1 MRKVVLVLVLV
12 LSVNAF
18 SQNKQVLYD
27 FAGLPQTLLLNPGL
41 ETNLKFHIGL
51 PLISGFSTE
60 IGSTGFSVA
69 DIFADDGRDIN
80 DKIASVLQNI
90 DSKDYLKINTQIEV
104 FSAGYHFND
113 ITYLSVGFYEELD
126 FIFFLP
132 KDVLTLATEGNIT
145 PLGRSFDFSHLNLN
159 ADFLGVIHAG
169 ITRKINKKLTVGG
182 RLKIYS
188 SAINVESVN
197 NSGKFSTTITPD
209 GDNTSIST
217 LKDVNVTY
225 RTTGI
230 NDVSGVSV
238 LANTFLGGN
247 LGLGGDVGFSYR
259 ITPQLK
265 ISGSFVDFGFI
276 NHSKNIENTTRIG
289 NFETPGVNLQ
299 YDAND
304 DYFDYWK
311 QLNDNFKAAIP
322 EEKNQNSYMAWRPS
336 KLNAAVKYSFGE
348 TRSQYCYD
356 RTFKET
362 YTDAFG
368 VQLYSLFRS
377 LRNEYAFTGFYEK
390 SLTTKVH
397 AKLTYTVDNYS
408 YNNIGLGVSTQF
420 GNINFYGI
428 LDNVAELSDISSA
441 KNVSLQF
448 GFNLLFN

>member
-1 MRKVVLVLVLV
+1 MKKVVLILVLV

-41 ETNLKFHIGL
+41 ETNFKFHIGL
-51 PLISGFSTE
+51 PLISGFSAE

-69 DIFADDGRDIN
+69 DIFADDGREIN
-80 DKIASVLQNI
+80 VKIASLLEKV
-90 DSKDYLKINTQIEV
+90 DSKDYLKLNTQIEV

-113 ITYLSVGFYEELD
+113 KTYLSIGFYEELD
-126 FIFFLP
+126 VIFFLP

-145 PLGRSFDFSHLNLN
+145 PLGRPFDFSHLNLN

-169 ITRKINKKLTVGG
+169 ITRKVNKKLTFGA

-188 SAINVESVN
+188 SAINVESIN
-197 NSGKFSTTITPD
+197 NSGTFRTIP
-209 GDNTSIST
+209 GADNISVS
-217 LKDVNVTY
+217 LLENINVTY
-225 RTTGI
+225 KTTGI
-230 NDVSGVSV
+230 ADISGGSV

-259 ITPQLK
+259 VTPQLK

-276 NHSKNIENTTRIG
+276 NHTKNIENTTRIG
-289 NFETPGVNLQ
+289 DFKTDGINLQ

-304 DYFDYWK
+304 PYFDYWK
-311 QLNDNFKAAIP
+311 QLNNEFKAEIP
-322 EEKNQNSYMAWRPS
+322 EVTNQDSYMAWRPS

-356 RTFKET
+356 KTFKET

-377 LRNEYAFTGFYEK
+377 LRNEYALTGFYEK
-390 SLTTKVH
+390 SFTNMVH
-397 AKLTYTVDNYS
+397 AKLTYTLDNYS
-408 YNNIGLGVSTQF
+408 YNNIGLGISAQF
-420 GNINFYGI
+420 GNVNFYGI

-448 GFNLLFN
+448 GFNLMFN

>member
-1 MRKVVLVLVLV
+1 MRKIISIITLVLTIT
-12 LSVNAF
+12 AF

-41 ETNLKFHIGL
+41 DTNLKSHFGL

-69 DIFADDGRDIN
+69 DIFAADNRDIN
-80 DKIASVLQNI
+80 DKVATLLDNV
-90 DSKDYLKINTQIEV
+90 DSKDYLKLNTQIEV
-104 FSAGYHFND
+104 FSAGYRLND
-113 ITYLSVGFYEELD
+113 RTYLSLGFYEELD

-132 KDVLTLATEGNIT
+132 KDVLTLATEGNIS

-159 ADFLGVIHAG
+159 ADLLGVIHAG
-169 ITRKINKKLTVGG
+169 ITRSVNEKLTIGG

-188 SAINVESVN
+188 SAINVESIN
-197 NSGKFSTTITPD
+197 NTGTFRTTP
-209 GDNTSIST
+209 GENNISVSK
-217 LKDVNVTY
+217 LENINVTY
-225 RTTGI
+225 KTTGI
-230 NDVSGVSV
+230 ADISASSV

-259 ITPQLK
+259 ATPQLK
-265 ISGSFVDFGFI
+265 ISGSLVDFGFI
-276 NHSKNIENTTRIG
+276 NHSKNIENTTREG
-289 NFETPGVNLQ
+289 FFTTEGLDFQ
-299 YDAND
+299 YDD
-304 DYFDYWK
+304 TDPDYWK
-311 QLNDNFKAAIP
+311 QLNDDFKAAIP
-322 EEKNQNSYMAWRPS
+322 EVANQDSYMAWRPS

-356 RTFKET
+356 RTFKEI

-377 LRNEYAFTGFYEK
+377 LRNEYALTGFYEK
-390 SLTTKVH
+390 SFSSKVH
-397 AKLTYTVDNYS
+397 TKLTYTVDNYS
-408 YNNIGLGVSTQF
+408 YSNIGLGISAEFWKV
-420 GNINFYGI
+420 NFYGI
-428 LDNVAELSDISSA
+428 LDNIAELSDISSS

>member
-1 MRKVVLVLVLV
+1 MRKIISIITLVLTIT
-12 LSVNAF
+12 AF

-41 ETNLKFHIGL
+41 DTNLKSHFGL

-69 DIFADDGRDIN
+69 DIFAADNRDIN
-80 DKIASVLQNI
+80 DKVATLLDNV
-90 DSKDYLKINTQIEV
+90 DSKDYLKLNTQIEV
-104 FSAGYHFND
+104 FSAGYRLND
-113 ITYLSVGFYEELD
+113 RTYLSLGFYEELD

-132 KDVLTLATEGNIT
+132 KDVLTLATEGNIS

-159 ADFLGVIHAG
+159 ADLLGVIHAG
-169 ITRKINKKLTVGG
+169 ITRSVNEKLTIGG

-188 SAINVESVN
+188 SAINVESIN
-197 NSGKFSTTITPD
+197 NTGTFRTTP
-209 GDNTSIST
+209 GENNISVSK
-217 LKDVNVTY
+217 LENINVTY
-225 RTTGI
+225 KTTGI
-230 NDVSGVSV
+230 ADISASSV

-259 ITPQLK
+259 ATPQLK
-265 ISGSFVDFGFI
+265 ISGSLVDFGFI
-276 NHSKNIENTTRIG
+276 NHSKNIENTTREG
-289 NFETPGVNLQ
+289 FFTTEGLDFQ
-299 YDAND
+299 YDD
-304 DYFDYWK
+304 TDPDYWK
-311 QLNDNFKAAIP
+311 QLNDDFKAAIP
-322 EEKNQNSYMAWRPS
+322 EVANQDSYMAWRPS

-356 RTFKET
+356 RTFKEI

-377 LRNEYAFTGFYEK
+377 LRNEYALTGFYEK
-390 SLTTKVH
+390 SFSSKVH
-397 AKLTYTVDNYS
+397 TKLTYTVDNYS
-408 YNNIGLGVSTQF
+408 YSNIGLGISAEFWKV
-420 GNINFYGI
+420 NFYGI
-428 LDNVAELSDISSA
+428 LDNIAELSDISSA

>member
-1 MRKVVLVLVLV
+1 MKKVVLFLVLV

-51 PLISGFSTE
+51 PLISGFSAE

-69 DIFADDGRDIN
+69 EIFADDGRDIN
-80 DKIASVLQNI
+80 EKIASLLENV
-90 DSKDYLKINTQIEV
+90 DSKDYLKLNTQIEV

-113 ITYLSVGFYEELD
+113 KTYLSIGFYEELD
-126 FIFFLP
+126 VIFFLP

-145 PLGRSFDFSHLNLN
+145 PLARRFDFSHLNLN

-169 ITRKINKKLTVGG
+169 ITRKVNKKLTIGG

-188 SAINVESVN
+188 SAINVESIN
-197 NSGKFSTTITPD
+197 NSGTFRTIP
-209 GDNTSIST
+209 GEDNISVST
-217 LKDVNVTY
+217 LENINVTY
-225 RTTGI
+225 KTTGI
-230 NDVSGVSV
+230 ADINGGSV

-259 ITPQLK
+259 VTPQLK

-276 NHSKNIENTTRIG
+276 NHTKNIENTTRIG
-289 NFETPGVNLQ
+289 DFETDGINLQ

-304 DYFDYWK
+304 AYFDYWK
-311 QLNDNFKAAIP
+311 QLNDDFKAAIP
-322 EEKNQNSYMAWRPS
+322 EVTNQDSYMAWRPS

-356 RTFKET
+356 KTFKET

-377 LRNEYAFTGFYEK
+377 LRNEYALTGFYEK
-390 SLTTKVH
+390 SFTTKVH
-397 AKLTYTVDNYS
+397 AKLTYTLDNYS
-408 YNNIGLGVSTQF
+408 YNNIGLGVSAQF
-420 GNINFYGI
+420 GNLNFYGI
-428 LDNVAELSDISSA
+428 LDNVAELSDISST

-448 GFNLLFN
+448 GFNLMFN

>member
-1 MRKVVLVLVLV
+1 MRKIISIITLVLTIT
-12 LSVNAF
+12 AF

-41 ETNLKFHIGL
+41 DTNLKSHFGL

-69 DIFADDGRDIN
+69 DIFAADNRDIN
-80 DKIASVLQNI
+80 DKVATLLDNV
-90 DSKDYLKINTQIEV
+90 DSKDYLKLNTQIEV
-104 FSAGYHFND
+104 FSAGYRLND
-113 ITYLSVGFYEELD
+113 RTYLSLGFYEELD

-132 KDVLTLATEGNIT
+132 KDVLTLATEGNIS

-159 ADFLGVIHAG
+159 ADLLGVIHAG
-169 ITRKINKKLTVGG
+169 ITRNVNEKLTIGG

-188 SAINVESVN
+188 SAINVESIN
-197 NSGKFSTTITPD
+197 NTGTFRTTP
-209 GDNTSIST
+209 GENNISVSK
-217 LKDVNVTY
+217 LENINVTY
-225 RTTGI
+225 KTTGI
-230 NDVSGVSV
+230 ADISASSV

-259 ITPQLK
+259 ATPQLK
-265 ISGSFVDFGFI
+265 ISGSLVDFGFI
-276 NHSKNIENTTRIG
+276 NHSKNIENTTREG
-289 NFETPGVNLQ
+289 FFTTEGLDFQ
-299 YDAND
+299 YDD
-304 DYFDYWK
+304 TDPDYWK
-311 QLNDNFKAAIP
+311 QLNDDFKAAIP
-322 EEKNQNSYMAWRPS
+322 EVANQDSYMAWRPS

-356 RTFKET
+356 RTFKEI

-377 LRNEYAFTGFYEK
+377 LRNEYALTGFYEK
-390 SLTTKVH
+390 SFSSKVH
-397 AKLTYTVDNYS
+397 TKLTYTVDNYS
-408 YNNIGLGVSTQF
+408 YSNIGLGISAEFWKV
-420 GNINFYGI
+420 NFYGI
-428 LDNVAELSDISSA
+428 LDNIAELSDISSA

>member
-1 MRKVVLVLVLV
+1 MRKVVLILVLV
-12 LSVNAF
+12 ISVNTF

-51 PLISGFSTE
+51 PLLSGFSVE

-69 DIFADDGRDIN
+69 DIFADDEMDIN
-80 DKIASVLQNI
+80 DKIASVLENI
-90 DSKDYLKINTQIEV
+90 DSKDYLKLNTQIEV
-104 FSAGYHFND
+104 FNAGYHFND
-113 ITYLSVGFYEELD
+113 KTYLSIGFYEELD

-132 KDVLTLATEGNIT
+132 KDVLALATEGNIT
-145 PLGRSFDFSHLNLN
+145 PLGKRFDFSHLNLN
-159 ADFLGVIHAG
+159 VDFLGVIHAG
-169 ITRKINKKLTVGG
+169 ITRKVSNKLTVGG

-188 SAINVESVN
+188 SAINVESTN
-197 NSGKFSTTITPD
+197 NTGTFSTTTP
-209 GDNTSIST
+209 GDNNISVSK
-217 LKDVNVTY
+217 LENINVTY
-225 RTTGI
+225 KTTGI
-230 NDVSGVSV
+230 TDISAGSV

-259 ITPQLK
+259 VTSQLK

-289 NFETPGVNLQ
+289 SFTTEGLDFQ
-299 YDAND
+299 YDNVD
-304 DYFDYWK
+304 PDYWK
-311 QLNDNFKAAIP
+311 QLNDDFKAAIP
-322 EEKNQNSYMAWRPS
+322 ELTNEDSYMAWRPS
-336 KLNAAVKYSFGE
+336 KLNAAIKYSFGE
-348 TRSQYCYD
+348 IRSQYCYD

-390 SLTTKVH
+390 SLTSKVH
-397 AKLTYTVDNYS
+397 AKFTYTLDNYS
-408 YNNIGLGVSTQF
+408 YNNIGLGVSAQIW
-420 GNINFYGI
+420 NVNFYGI
-428 LDNVAELSDISSA
+428 LDNVAELSDIASA

>member
-1 MRKVVLVLVLV
+1 MRKIISIITLVLTIT
-12 LSVNAF
+12 AF

-41 ETNLKFHIGL
+41 DTNLKSHFGL

-69 DIFADDGRDIN
+69 DIFAADNRDIN
-80 DKIASVLQNI
+80 DKVATLLDNV
-90 DSKDYLKINTQIEV
+90 DSKDYLKLNTQIEV
-104 FSAGYHFND
+104 FSAGYRLND
-113 ITYLSVGFYEELD
+113 RTYLSLGFYEELD

-132 KDVLTLATEGNIT
+132 KDVLTLATEGNIS

-159 ADFLGVIHAG
+159 ADLLGVIHAG
-169 ITRKINKKLTVGG
+169 ITRNVNEKLTIGG

-188 SAINVESVN
+188 SAINVESIN
-197 NSGKFSTTITPD
+197 NTGTFRTTP
-209 GDNTSIST
+209 GENNISVSK
-217 LKDVNVTY
+217 LENINVTY
-225 RTTGI
+225 KTTGI
-230 NDVSGVSV
+230 ADISASSV

-259 ITPQLK
+259 ATPQLK
-265 ISGSFVDFGFI
+265 ISGSLVDFGFI
-276 NHSKNIENTTRIG
+276 NHSKNIENTTREG
-289 NFETPGVNLQ
+289 FFTTEGLDFQ
-299 YDAND
+299 YDNTD
-304 DYFDYWK
+304 PDYWK
-311 QLNDNFKAAIP
+311 QLNDDFKAAIP
-322 EEKNQNSYMAWRPS
+322 EVANQDSYMAWRPS

-356 RTFKET
+356 RTFKEI

-377 LRNEYAFTGFYEK
+377 LRNEYALTGFYEK
-390 SLTTKVH
+390 SFSSKVH
-397 AKLTYTVDNYS
+397 TKLTYTVDNYS
-408 YNNIGLGVSTQF
+408 YSNIGLGISAEFWKV
-420 GNINFYGI
+420 NFYGI
-428 LDNVAELSDISSA
+428 LDNIAELSDISSA

>member
-1 MRKVVLVLVLV
+1 MRKIISIITLVLTIT
-12 LSVNAF
+12 AF

-41 ETNLKFHIGL
+41 DTNLKSHFGL

-69 DIFADDGRDIN
+69 DIFAADNRDIN
-80 DKIASVLQNI
+80 DKVATLLDNV
-90 DSKDYLKINTQIEV
+90 DSKDYLKLNTQIEV
-104 FSAGYHFND
+104 FSAGYRLND
-113 ITYLSVGFYEELD
+113 RTYLSLGFYEELD

-132 KDVLTLATEGNIT
+132 KDVLTLATEGNIS

-159 ADFLGVIHAG
+159 ADLLGVIHAG
-169 ITRKINKKLTVGG
+169 ITRSVNKKLTIGG

-188 SAINVESVN
+188 SAINVESIN
-197 NSGKFSTTITPD
+197 NTGTFRTTP
-209 GDNTSIST
+209 GENNISVSK
-217 LKDVNVTY
+217 LENINVTY
-225 RTTGI
+225 KTTGI
-230 NDVSGVSV
+230 ADISASSV

-259 ITPQLK
+259 ATPQLK
-265 ISGSFVDFGFI
+265 ISGSLVDFGFI
-276 NHSKNIENTTRIG
+276 NHSKNIENTTREG
-289 NFETPGVNLQ
+289 FFTTEGLDFQ
-299 YDAND
+299 YDD
-304 DYFDYWK
+304 TDPDYWK
-311 QLNDNFKAAIP
+311 QLNDDFKAAIP
-322 EEKNQNSYMAWRPS
+322 EVANQDSYMAWRPS

-356 RTFKET
+356 RTFKEI

-377 LRNEYAFTGFYEK
+377 LRNEYALTGFYEK
-390 SLTTKVH
+390 SFSSKVH
-397 AKLTYTVDNYS
+397 TKLTYTVDNYS
-408 YNNIGLGVSTQF
+408 YSNIGLGISAEFWKV
-420 GNINFYGI
+420 NFYGI
-428 LDNVAELSDISSA
+428 LDNIAELSDISSA

>member
-1 MRKVVLVLVLV
+1 MKKVVLILVLV
-12 LSVNAF
+12 LSVNTF

-51 PLISGFSTE
+51 PLISGFSAE

-80 DKIASVLQNI
+80 DKIASLLENV
-90 DSKDYLKINTQIEV
+90 DSKDYLKLNTQIEV

-113 ITYLSVGFYEELD
+113 KTYLSIGFYEELD

-132 KDVLTLATEGNIT
+132 KDVLTLATEGNT
-145 PLGRSFDFSHLNLN
+145 SPLGRSFDFSHLNLN
-159 ADFLGVIHAG
+159 ADLLGVIHAG
-169 ITRKINKKLTVGG
+169 ITRKVNRKLTIGG

-188 SAINVESVN
+188 SAINVESIN
-197 NSGKFSTTITPD
+197 NTGTFSTTTP
-209 GDNTSIST
+209 GDNNISVSR
-217 LKDVNVTY
+217 LENVNVSY
-225 RTTGI
+225 KTTGI
-230 NDVSGVSV
+230 ADISGGSV

-247 LGLGGDVGFSYR
+247 LGLGGDVGFSFR
-259 ITPQLK
+259 ATPQLK
-265 ISGSFVDFGFI
+265 ISASLVDFGFI
-276 NHSKNIENTTRIG
+276 NHSKNIENTTREG
-289 NFETPGVNLQ
+289 SFTTEGLEFQ
-299 YDAND
+299 YDNTD
-304 DYFDYWK
+304 PDYWK
-311 QLNDNFKAAIP
+311 QLNDGFKAAIP
-322 EEKNQNSYMAWRPS
+322 ELTNEDSYMAWRPS

-390 SLTTKVH
+390 SFTTKVH
-397 AKLTYTVDNYS
+397 AKLTYTLDNYS
-408 YNNIGLGVSTQF
+408 YNNIGLGVSAQF
-420 GNINFYGI
+420 GNVNFYGI

-448 GFNLLFN
+448 GFNLMFN

>member
-1 MRKVVLVLVLV
+1 MKKVVLILVLV
-12 LSVNAF
+12 LSVNTF

-51 PLISGFSTE
+51 PLISGFSAE

-80 DKIASVLQNI
+80 DKIASLLENV
-90 DSKDYLKINTQIEV
+90 DSKDYLKLNTQIEV

-113 ITYLSVGFYEELD
+113 KTYLSIGFYEELD

-132 KDVLTLATEGNIT
+132 KDVLTLATEGNT
-145 PLGRSFDFSHLNLN
+145 SPLGRSFDFSHLNLN
-159 ADFLGVIHAG
+159 ADLLGVIHAG
-169 ITRKINKKLTVGG
+169 ITRKVNRKLTIGG

-188 SAINVESVN
+188 SAINVESIN
-197 NSGKFSTTITPD
+197 NTGTFSTTTP
-209 GDNTSIST
+209 GDNNISVSR
-217 LKDVNVTY
+217 LENVNVSY
-225 RTTGI
+225 KTTGI
-230 NDVSGVSV
+230 ADISGGSV

-247 LGLGGDVGFSYR
+247 LGLGGDVGFSFR
-259 ITPQLK
+259 ATPQLK
-265 ISGSFVDFGFI
+265 ISASLVDFGFI
-276 NHSKNIENTTRIG
+276 NHSKNIENTTREG
-289 NFETPGVNLQ
+289 SFTTEGLGFQ
-299 YDAND
+299 YDNTD
-304 DYFDYWK
+304 PDYWK
-311 QLNDNFKAAIP
+311 QLNDEFKAAIP
-322 EEKNQNSYMAWRPS
+322 ELTNEDSYMAWRPS

-390 SLTTKVH
+390 SFTTKVH
-397 AKLTYTVDNYS
+397 AKLTYTLDNYS
-408 YNNIGLGVSTQF
+408 YNNIGLGVSAQF
-420 GNINFYGI
+420 GNVNFYGI

-448 GFNLLFN
+448 GFNLMFN

>member
-1 MRKVVLVLVLV
+1 MRKIISIITLVLTIT
-12 LSVNAF
+12 AF

-41 ETNLKFHIGL
+41 DTNLKSHFGL

-69 DIFADDGRDIN
+69 DIFAADNRDIN
-80 DKIASVLQNI
+80 DKVATLLDNV
-90 DSKDYLKINTQIEV
+90 DSKDYLKLNTQIEV
-104 FSAGYHFND
+104 FSAGYRLND
-113 ITYLSVGFYEELD
+113 RTYLSLGFYEELD

-132 KDVLTLATEGNIT
+132 KDVLTLATQGNIS

-159 ADFLGVIHAG
+159 ADLLGVIHAG
-169 ITRKINKKLTVGG
+169 ITRSVNEKLTIGG

-188 SAINVESVN
+188 SAINVESIN
-197 NSGKFSTTITPD
+197 NTGTFRTTP
-209 GDNTSIST
+209 GENNISVSK
-217 LKDVNVTY
+217 LENINVTY
-225 RTTGI
+225 KTTGI
-230 NDVSGVSV
+230 ADISASSV

-259 ITPQLK
+259 ATPQLK
-265 ISGSFVDFGFI
+265 ISGSLVDFGFI
-276 NHSKNIENTTRIG
+276 NHSKNIENTTREG
-289 NFETPGVNLQ
+289 FFTTEGLDFQ
-299 YDAND
+299 YDNTD
-304 DYFDYWK
+304 PDYWK
-311 QLNDNFKAAIP
+311 QLNDDFKAAIP
-322 EEKNQNSYMAWRPS
+322 EVANQDSYMAWRPS

-356 RTFKET
+356 RTFKEI

-377 LRNEYAFTGFYEK
+377 LRNEYALTGFYEK
-390 SLTTKVH
+390 SFSSKVH
-397 AKLTYTVDNYS
+397 TKLTYTVDNYS
-408 YNNIGLGVSTQF
+408 YSNIGLGISAEFWKV
-420 GNINFYGI
+420 NFYGI
-428 LDNVAELSDISSA
+428 LDNIAELSDISSS

>member
-1 MRKVVLVLVLV
+1 MKKVVLILVLV

-41 ETNLKFHIGL
+41 ETNFKFHIGL
-51 PLISGFSTE
+51 PLISGFSAE

-69 DIFADDGRDIN
+69 DIFADDGREIN
-80 DKIASVLQNI
+80 VKIASLLEKV
-90 DSKDYLKINTQIEV
+90 DSKDYLKLNTQIEV

-113 ITYLSVGFYEELD
+113 KTYLSIGFYEELD
-126 FIFFLP
+126 VIFFLP

-145 PLGRSFDFSHLNLN
+145 PLGRPFDFSHLNLN

-169 ITRKINKKLTVGG
+169 ITRKVNKKLTFGA

-188 SAINVESVN
+188 SAINVESIN
-197 NSGKFSTTITPD
+197 NSGTFRTIP
-209 GDNTSIST
+209 GADNISVS
-217 LKDVNVTY
+217 LLENINVTY
-225 RTTGI
+225 KTTGI
-230 NDVSGVSV
+230 ADISGGSV

-259 ITPQLK
+259 VTPQLK

-276 NHSKNIENTTRIG
+276 NHTKNIENTTRIG
-289 NFETPGVNLQ
+289 DFKTDGINLQ

-304 DYFDYWK
+304 PYFDYWK
-311 QLNDNFKAAIP
+311 QLNNEFKAEIP
-322 EEKNQNSYMAWRPS
+322 EVTNQDSYMAWRPS

-356 RTFKET
+356 KTFKET

-377 LRNEYAFTGFYEK
+377 LRNEYALTGFYEK
-390 SLTTKVH
+390 SFTNMVH
-397 AKLTYTVDNYS
+397 AKLTYTLDNYS
-408 YNNIGLGVSTQF
+408 YNNIGLGVSAQF
-420 GNINFYGI
+420 GNLNFYGI

-448 GFNLLFN
+448 GFNLMFN

>member
-1 MRKVVLVLVLV
+1 MKKVVLILVLV

-41 ETNLKFHIGL
+41 ETNFKFHIGL
-51 PLISGFSTE
+51 PLISGFSAE

-69 DIFADDGRDIN
+69 DIFADDGREIN
-80 DKIASVLQNI
+80 VKIASLLEKV
-90 DSKDYLKINTQIEV
+90 DSKDYLKLNTQIEV

-113 ITYLSVGFYEELD
+113 KTYLSIGFYEELD
-126 FIFFLP
+126 VIFFLP

-145 PLGRSFDFSHLNLN
+145 PLGRRFDFSHLNLN

-169 ITRKINKKLTVGG
+169 ITRKVNKRLTIGG

-188 SAINVESVN
+188 SAINVESIN
-197 NSGKFSTTITPD
+197 NSGTFRTIP
-209 GDNTSIST
+209 GADNISVS
-217 LKDVNVTY
+217 LLENINVTY
-225 RTTGI
+225 KTTGI
-230 NDVSGVSV
+230 ADISGGSV

-259 ITPQLK
+259 VTPQLK

-276 NHSKNIENTTRIG
+276 NHTKNIENTTRIG
-289 NFETPGVNLQ
+289 DFKTDGINLQ
-299 YDAND
+299 YDVND
-304 DYFDYWK
+304 PYFDYWK
-311 QLNDNFKAAIP
+311 QLNNEFKAEIP
-322 EEKNQNSYMAWRPS
+322 EVTNQDSYMAWRPS

-356 RTFKET
+356 KTFKET

-377 LRNEYAFTGFYEK
+377 LRNEYALTGFYEK
-390 SLTTKVH
+390 SFTNMVH
-397 AKLTYTVDNYS
+397 AKLTYTLDNYS
-408 YNNIGLGVSTQF
+408 YNNIGLGISAQF
-420 GNINFYGI
+420 GNVNFYGI

-448 GFNLLFN
+448 GFNLMFN